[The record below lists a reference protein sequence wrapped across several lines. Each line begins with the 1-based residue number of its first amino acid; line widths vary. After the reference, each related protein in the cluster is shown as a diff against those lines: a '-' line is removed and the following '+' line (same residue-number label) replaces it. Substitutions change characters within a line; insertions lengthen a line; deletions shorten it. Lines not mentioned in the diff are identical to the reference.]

1 MKTIDTIMKFYLI
14 IFKVVYFILAFVTFK
29 AYLYNETNLFDT
41 CFTMFFFMSILL
53 VFIQKLDTK

>member
-14 IFKVVYFILAFVTFK
+14 IVKVIYFILAFVTFK
-29 AYLYNETNLFDT
+29 AYLYNEINLFDN

-53 VFIQKLDTK
+53 VFIQNLDTK